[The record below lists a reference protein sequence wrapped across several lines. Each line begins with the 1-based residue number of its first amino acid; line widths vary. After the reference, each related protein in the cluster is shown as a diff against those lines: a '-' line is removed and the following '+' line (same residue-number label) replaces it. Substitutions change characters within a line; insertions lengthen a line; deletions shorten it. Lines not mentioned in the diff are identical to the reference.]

1 MPRLGIHSRGNLK
14 KGMEPNMI
22 STNKQNSPSIGYEVE
37 DDVPVP
43 PKKVS
48 RKSKYPF
55 GSMAINQSVLI
66 PEKGYSAVIGVLR
79 KHKNEGKKFVIRQVA
94 EGFRVWRIG

>member
-1 MPRLGIHSRGNLK
+1 
-14 KGMEPNMI
+14 MEPNMI
-22 STNKQNSPSIGYEVE
+22 STNKQNLPSTGYEVE

-79 KHKNEGKKFVIRQVA
+79 KHKAEGKKFIIRQVT

>member
-1 MPRLGIHSRGNLK
+1 
-14 KGMEPNMI
+14 MEQKMN
-22 STNKQNSPSIGYEVE
+22 SSDKQKSQSIGYEVE
-37 DDVPVP
+37 DNVPVP

-79 KHKNEGKKFVIRQVA
+79 KHKSEGKKFVVREVA
-94 EGFRVWRIG
+94 DGFRVWRVG

>member
-1 MPRLGIHSRGNLK
+1 
-14 KGMEPNMI
+14 MEQKMN
-22 STNKQNSPSIGYEVE
+22 STNKQNSQSTGYEVE
-37 DDVPVP
+37 DNVPVP

-79 KHKNEGKKFVIRQVA
+79 KHKAEGKKFIIRQVT